1 MDNLKNIFIGII
13 LFLTVIGGIAY
24 LLNYMKKRKED
35 IKKQK
40 EIQEKVSEIQNWFD
54 EEVNT
59 FEKKCIAY
67 GIDRESDKQ
76 GISIFIKEK
85 LTEKYGEVLLEP
97 SLLVYDIFDAK
108 FGSNIDLLELAIDNW
123 LKKNSID
130 INQDSKHL
138 KQIEKYILRK
148 SYEKAKSIVSE
159 SANK

>member
-13 LFLTVIGGIAY
+13 LLLTIIGGVDY
-24 LLNYMKKRKED
+24 LLNYLKKRKEE

-59 FEKKCIAY
+59 FEKRCVAY

-97 SLLVYDIFDAK
+97 SLLVYDTFNAK
-108 FGSNIDLLELAIDNW
+108 FASNIDLLELAIDNW

-138 KQIEKYILRK
+138 KQIEKFILSR
-148 SYEKAKSIVSE
+148 SYEKAKTIVSE
-159 SANK
+159 SV